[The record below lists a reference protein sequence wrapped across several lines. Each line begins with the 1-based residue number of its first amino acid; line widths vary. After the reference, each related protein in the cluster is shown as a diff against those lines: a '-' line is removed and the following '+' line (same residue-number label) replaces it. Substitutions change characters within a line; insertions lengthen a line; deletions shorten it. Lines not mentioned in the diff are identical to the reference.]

1 MPNRPRIL
9 SLLAALALIAT
20 ACNSSSSSP
29 SVAPGGSTAPSGSAS
44 PGASASPDSAATM
57 TDTSLAVSTFA
68 EGLDQPTAMA
78 FIGDDDAL
86 VTEKATGRVMRIQG
100 GQLGEPVIDLGVN
113 NFDERGLL
121 GITLHP
127 DVASNGFVYLFWTQR
142 QTGESAGA
150 SASEDPQQ
158 LLGDDSDQATEVP
171 DLGNRVD
178 RFTWDGTALTW
189 DRNIVK
195 LPSNTLDADT
205 SGRVRGNH
213 DAGPIAFGPDGKLY
227 ITMGDQNLRGQLQNL
242 QDGPAPDDTHFAGVI
257 LRLNDDGSI
266 PDDNPF
272 FAQGGQMG
280 GAAGTNIQKIY
291 AYGIRN
297 TFGMTFDPSS
307 GALWQT
313 ENGDDAADEVN
324 VFPAGA
330 NSGWIQLMGSPDRFD
345 EWKQLETDSPDGF
358 DNPEFGP
365 DKLAADAAEA
375 QSRMFS
381 LDGSAFV
388 PPVLTY
394 KYPPALTAVAI
405 VRDDGLGS
413 SSKDTAWFGTV
424 LTDALLRY
432 PIAGDGSG
440 LALEGP
446 LADKVDDNAAKG
458 DLGESKDNVA
468 GTGFGVVTDIRQGP
482 DGLLY
487 VVSLSDGTVYRI
499 GPNEGGPSASPSASA
514 SPSGGASPSA
524 SGSAGDGQQLTIGT
538 TTNGELLFDPT
549 TASVPTGSHVVLTF
563 ENRDIV
569 PHNLTFGPPINAKTS
584 TVVQPGA
591 SEDLSF
597 TAPAPG
603 TYEFVCTLHPG
614 MEGTL
619 EVT

>member
-1 MPNRPRIL
+1 MANRSPAI
-9 SLLAALALIAT
+9 ALAVSLTILAM
-20 ACNSSSSSP
+20 ACSPTTSSP
-29 SVAPGGSTAPSGSAS
+29 SAPAASSEGPSAS
-44 PGASASPDSAATM
+44 ASASPSASPNSAATM
-57 TDTSLAVSTFA
+57 TDPSLAVSTLA
-68 EGLDQPTAMA
+68 EGLDQPTAIA

-86 VTEKATGRVMRIQG
+86 VTEKATGRVMRVQG

-121 GITLHP
+121 GIALHP
-127 DVASNGFVYLFWTQR
+127 DFASNGFVYLYWTQR
-142 QTGESAGA
+142 QAGASAGA
-150 SASEDPQQ
+150 SASEDPQT
-158 LLGDDSDQATEVP
+158 LLGTDSDQPTEVP

-178 RFTWDGTALTW
+178 RFTWDGTGLTW
-189 DRNIVK
+189 DRNIIK
-195 LPSNTLDADT
+195 LRSNTLDTDT

-213 DAGPIAFGPDGKLY
+213 DAGPLAFGPDRKLY
-227 ITMGDQNLRGQLQNL
+227 MTLGDQNQRGQLQNL
-242 QDGPAPDDTHFAGVI
+242 QDGPAPDDTNLVGVI

-272 FAQGGQMG
+272 FAQGGGMG

-297 TFGMTFDPSS
+297 TFGMAFDPAS
-307 GALWQT
+307 GALWET
-313 ENGDDAADEVN
+313 ENGDDASDEVN

-330 NSGWIQLMGSPDRFD
+330 NSGWIQLMGPPDRFD

-358 DNPEFGP
+358 DNPDFGP
-365 DKLAADAAEA
+365 DKLAGDAAEA

-381 LDGSAFV
+381 LDGSAYA

-394 KYPPALTAVAI
+394 KYPPALTSVAI
-405 VRDDGLGS
+405 VRDDALGS

-432 PIAGDGSG
+432 PVAADGSG
-440 LALEGP
+440 LALEGG

-458 DLGESKDNVA
+458 DLGESKDNVV

-499 GPNEGGPSASPSASA
+499 SPNE
-514 SPSGGASPSA
+514 GGASPSPSA
-524 SGSAGDGQQLTIGT
+524 GTSPSAGASPSGSAGGGEPLTIGT
-538 TTNGELLFDPT
+538 TTNGELQFDPT
-549 TASVPTGSHVVLTF
+549 TASVNSGAQVTVTF
-563 ENRDIV
+563 ENRDTL
-569 PHNLTFGPPINAKTS
+569 PHNLTFGDPINAKTS

-591 SEDLSF
+591 SEDVTF

-603 TYEFVCTLHPG
+603 SYPFVCTLHPG
-614 MEGTL
+614 MDGTL